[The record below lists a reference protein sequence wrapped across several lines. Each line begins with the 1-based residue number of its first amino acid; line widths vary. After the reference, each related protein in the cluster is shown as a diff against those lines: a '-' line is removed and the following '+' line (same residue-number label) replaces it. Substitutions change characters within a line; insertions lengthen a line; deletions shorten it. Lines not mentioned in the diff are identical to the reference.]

1 MNAVSFLVE
10 HQRGV
15 CENGVLGLTVGG
27 YATVTLAL
35 YCFGGALVSSS
46 QVPAGNAQALLCMI
60 HGFFVGLLDFVQ
72 IQAEDYF
79 KYKPRERITWS
90 ALWLNTIAIVAFC
103 ALLTLKDVFGGELY
117 SFVPLV
123 LGGVTAA
130 SFLVGIVVSILN
142 VLWILV
148 AAKARIAL
156 VVTLFFCLLPILWP
170 PYPSDL
176 FTRDAGMY
184 ATRHD
189 RTIYLH
195 PSDVSFQ
202 IH

>member
-1 MNAVSFLVE
+1 
-10 HQRGV
+10 
-15 CENGVLGLTVGG
+15 
-27 YATVTLAL
+27 
-35 YCFGGALVSSS
+35 
-46 QVPAGNAQALLCMI
+46 MI
-60 HGFFVGLLDFVQ
+60 PGFFVGLLDFVQ
-72 IQAEDYF
+72 IHAEDYF

-148 AAKARIAL
+148 APKARIAL
-156 VVTLFFCLLPILWP
+156 VVTVVVCLILLLWP
-170 PYPSDL
+170 VSL
-176 FTRDAGMY
+176 AALCTRVAERH

-189 RTIYLH
+189 DTL
-195 PSDVSFQ
+195 
-202 IH
+202 